1 MGSAAHSTDLDAG
14 EKKRMIAGWFS
25 VSGWMVRTLGYRLVV
40 EIMILAQCVLL
51 SFSCL
56 WSKLALALGIAYS
69 FGPIDLI
76 PDRIPIFGHL
86 DEAGFII
93 AGLIVARLLVPAGQV
108 SSLRARHPAP
118 AALPGFTLV
127 FCHCP
132 KTAGTSLFRALTDRL
147 GYRHSYLMRR
157 TRPDLGLLR
166 RRGFTLVS
174 GHAPYGHYLASGA
187 VNGATRFITFFR
199 EPRAVLLSHFAH
211 VLRHR
216 HEIPAAQAFFE
227 EELPREGLAMTSPEA
242 VRLFIARFRDFDG
255 WDVDNPQTRFA
266 TNCMRGPL
274 DAAHLDQAKATFAA
288 MDLVGCTERFDESL
302 MLLADRFGWSSLDY
316 HRLNVSTDRQRAA
329 EAPALLVELDRHL
342 LLDHAL
348 IDWARSR
355 FEVQLAETRARFAAA
370 GTAEPSV
377 TLLQAEPSYR
387 AIRHRLAAATTLLLD
402 DWLWWLGT
410 RRATLE
416 RRLARRRSRR
426 PIKERA

>member
-1 MGSAAHSTDLDAG
+1 
-14 EKKRMIAGWFS
+14 MIAGWLS

-40 EIMILAQCVLL
+40 ELLILAQCVLL

-56 WSKLALALGIAYS
+56 WSKLVLALGIAYS

-76 PDRIPIFGHL
+76 PDRIPYYGHL

-93 AGLIVARLLVPAGQV
+93 AGLIIARLLVPAGQV
-108 SSLRARHPAP
+108 VSVRARHPAP
-118 AALPGFTLV
+118 SALPRFTIV

-157 TRPDLGLLR
+157 TRPDLRLLR
-166 RRGFTLVS
+166 RRGFALVS

-187 VNGATRFITFFR
+187 VDGATRFITFFR

-216 HEIPAAQAFFE
+216 HEIPAAKTFFE
-227 EELPREGLAMTSPEA
+227 EELPRQGLAMTSPEA

-255 WDVDNPQTRFA
+255 WDADNPQVRFA
-266 TNCMRGPL
+266 TNRMRGPL
-274 DAAHLDQAKATFAA
+274 DATHLDQAKATFAA

-302 MLLADRFGWSSLDY
+302 MLLADRFGWPSLDY
-316 HRLNVSTDRQRAA
+316 HRLNVSADRQRAA
-329 EAPALLVELDRHL
+329 EAPALLAELDRHL
-342 LLDHAL
+342 VLDHAL
-348 IDWARSR
+348 IGWARSR
-355 FEVQLAETRARFAAA
+355 FDAQLAATRAGFAAD
-370 GTAEPSV
+370 GMTEPSV
-377 TLLQAEPSYR
+377 TLLQAEPPYR
-387 AIRHRLAAATTLLLD
+387 AFRHRLAAASTLLWD

-410 RRATLE
+410 RRALLG
-416 RRLARRRSRR
+416 RRLARQRNR
-426 PIKERA
+426 PSVTKQA